1 MAGGALEV
9 GPINEF
15 FAFAIAHEQQ
25 DQGVTSSELASRAG
39 ITRTRAWQLVT
50 GRRPMTLDEAWRLC
64 LALNLDFIHILGG
77 VENLARY
84 FLVDDETQSVDF
96 SLWADPVRRGVIS
109 EALEMMHATME
120 PEPDG
125 DD

>member
-1 MAGGALEV
+1 
-9 GPINEF
+9 
-15 FAFAIAHEQQ
+15 
-25 DQGVTSSELASRAG
+25 
-39 ITRTRAWQLVT
+39 
-50 GRRPMTLDEAWRLC
+50 MTLDEAWRLC